1 MKKVFIYKNDLKASR
16 TIADELRNKL
26 ISRGVSV
33 SESLTGDVDLIINV
47 GGDGTFL
54 SLMQNFEFPTAKV
67 AGINTG
73 HLGFFQEI
81 APEETDRLID
91 AYLKDELCSQK
102 YNIVKAEIR
111 RKNGE
116 TIAHRA
122 LNEFVVK
129 GKGTKPIHLD
139 IGINGSFIEK
149 FSGDGI
155 IVSTPAGSTGYNY
168 SLGGSIVDPRLN
180 LLQVVPMAPMNT
192 TAYRSLTSS
201 FLIPAEDQVIIRP
214 ADSRNR
220 DLYTLYDGREL
231 RLRDIESISFTLS
244 NRKINLVRFGDTS
257 FWDKVKNK
265 FL

>member
-149 FSGDGI
+149 CSGDGI
-155 IVSTPAGSTGYNY
+155 IVSSPAGSTGYNY

-231 RLRDIESISFTLS
+231 RLRDIESISFRLS

>member
-1 MKKVFIYKNDLKASR
+1 MKKVFIYRNDLKASKVL
-16 TIADELRNKL
+16 ADELKEKL
-26 ISRGVSV
+26 TLKGVEV
-33 SESLTGDVDLIINV
+33 SDKLTDDVDLIINV

-54 SLMQNFEFPTAKV
+54 SLMQNFEFPTVKV

-81 APEETDRLID
+81 APEETDRLIG
-91 AYLKDELCSQK
+91 AYLNDELYSQK
-102 YNIVKAEIR
+102 YNIVKAEIVHS
-111 RKNGE
+111 NGE
-116 TIAHRA
+116 IIEQRA

-129 GKGTKPIHLD
+129 GKGTKPIHLE

-180 LLQVVPMAPMNT
+180 LLQVAPMAPMNT

-214 ADSRNR
+214 ADQKNSS
-220 DLYTLYDGREL
+220 LFILYDGREL
-231 RLRDIESISFTLS
+231 RLKDIESIIFRLS
-244 NRKINLVRFGDTS
+244 NRKINLVRSGDTS
-257 FWDKVKNK
+257 FWYKVKNK